1 MKKLQHKRIILL
13 AAVCLTTA
21 IQAFAQ
27 TSYVSQYGLRDNVD
41 DYYQTIPGQEGT
53 FIKYDRP
60 NPYTGKENRRV
71 HGIDNLKIGNLDGKH
86 WTGDVLTSGETK
98 KGVYFVNAKTGEY
111 LMWADNW
118 GTTPTTDYN
127 GTKFDLVCGYTCLAD
142 QKGKEGGV
150 LAPYQVAGTTPDGVT
165 KADRVGKGYQ
175 IQMSDNTERVIG
187 RQQYVRGGV
196 GTFEKR
202 PLMVAR
208 SRDKKE
214 YANHIN
220 DGGDQGHIVFHFY
233 PVKKGGKQYYI
244 IYTHRQT
251 TAAIHNQFYINNGMK
266 GWKTNPETEEQ
277 ELVITDLAQYNKWKR
292 LIEFDNRDSYL
303 CLRSQKSDVS
313 DYNVVAYKKFA
324 GQMWYDLTQ
333 DTKYYY
339 EDYPNSEMT
348 SPNANGSG
356 AKDLLDDGE
365 RTTFSDDEK
374 EYIEANYNQPEK
386 RFVSLEEGINALLND
401 PNVDDYLWKIV
412 THEERKKY
420 RVAANIDKPFDV
432 SFNVNNHGFFPFRQ
446 PYEKGTASGSQPTLE
461 RMGWEWRDAETGST
475 FHNHPYHATDFS
487 YNSEFHKIGTHFYDR
502 WGWGKKG
509 DEATLGFGRTIKDQT
524 RNDERFMTEG
534 LESDYVG
541 SIYKG
546 SAAIR
551 QTITGLRP
559 GRYIAY
565 CRAFYAPHSMM
576 NFDNKQAFYTKEI
589 NYVPVPYINE
599 ETGEEELDYYFDGYN
614 YTYNKPPTWKGST
627 SIPSDVTTAINDQ
640 PLSNNSFFFAIGKDG
655 IERKRDIPSI
665 YCGMMPLNAERLKD
679 VSKEDYINNY
689 EVFVYNALGDQM
701 YSDEYESYVNEN
713 GETIPDWEGVNASSG
728 LANKHSYR
736 LMQDSTV
743 FAMIPY
749 NEQKYFVPRNLTG
762 AARFFNALDETR
774 HPEAQMYHIG
784 LPVEVGEDG
793 ELTIGIDHKATAGNE
808 EWVCFDNFQLIYY
821 GDANSWDFVID
832 ESSPQNCTRYHDL
845 FDWEDSYTLE
855 ESRPST
861 ASYRNTRVA
870 IKRNLSQERFT
881 PIVLPISLTR
891 QQVRDAFGD
900 DVKIS
905 EPSHITY
912 KTIHFSAVSTD
923 ISSDA
928 DKKIVAMEAYKPYIV
943 KPSMAPP
950 VGSDET
956 WDRTRF
962 IRADDNSFGWD
973 DGTFNYYI
981 KNMNPKDSVFVP
993 KAGRNHRIN
1002 IGEGGMKKDI
1012 PGPLYFVDGYKIEK
1026 AVHYKP
1032 TSDPNVGNF
1041 SDVNYLLDDYN
1052 ASKQWLPVG
1061 DVYVGDERMQ
1071 IKGSK
1076 DGKQYQLRATCYYD
1090 PTDPAGMNKKVPAY
1104 SYFFQGGNLKFNGS
1118 AGSTQSKG
1126 FSFYLQIVETEASK
1140 TVNILNQ
1147 VYTNPNATD
1156 SGSGWFKSFTSNADS
1171 GVEGVVVSA
1180 ESAQN
1185 FGRGGG
1191 SNPNYRYYGIKPDA
1205 ANSEKIVTITAPD
1218 GYNIAGYK
1226 IGGYCNNANE
1236 TYTLTAEGG
1245 ASIDITQTASTAA
1258 PASYLEKSKMDVH
1271 STTFTVKNNTTTWNA
1286 NNNHVRISTFI
1297 VYLRPVPTSG
1307 NAKVFAG
1314 NVGDFEWVPV
1324 ADSEVTGVTE
1334 TFHEYE
1340 NPANDLY
1347 YDLQGRPVKTPK
1359 KNGIYIYRGKKIVY

>member
-27 TSYVSQYGLRDNVD
+27 TGYVSQYGLRDNVE
-41 DYYQTIPGQEGT
+41 DYYQTIPGEEGT

-86 WTGDVLTSGETK
+86 WTGDVLTKGETK

-127 GTKFDLVCGYTCLAD
+127 GTMFDLVCGYTCLAD
-142 QKGKEGGV
+142 QKGVQGGV

-165 KADRVGKGYQ
+165 KADRIGKGYQ
-175 IQMSDNTERVIG
+175 IQMSFNTERVIG
-187 RQQYVRGGV
+187 REQYAAGAVGV
-196 GTFEKR
+196 FEKR
-202 PLMVAR
+202 PFMVAR
-208 SRDKKE
+208 SAGKKE
-214 YANHIN
+214 YANHI
-220 DGGDQGHIVFHFY
+220 DDSGDHGHIVFHFY

-251 TAAIHNQFYINNGMK
+251 TTGIHREFYKNKGYINNE
-266 GWKTNPETEEQ
+266 NE
-277 ELVITDLAQYNKWKR
+277 ITDLKNYNQWKR

-303 CLRSQKSDVS
+303 CLRSQQSDVS

-324 GQMWYDLTQ
+324 GQMWYDLTL

-339 EDYPNSEMT
+339 ENYPSSGMT
-348 SPNANGSG
+348 SPNTNGTG

-365 RTTFSDDEK
+365 RSMFSDDEF
-374 EYIEANYNQPEK
+374 EYLEANYNQPEK

-432 SFNVNNHGFFPFRQ
+432 SFNINNHAFFPYRQ
-446 PYEKGTASGSQPTLE
+446 PYDKSTASGAQPTVE
-461 RMGWEWRDAETGST
+461 KMGWEWHNAETGGD
-475 FHNHPYHATDFS
+475 FHNHPYDATDFS
-487 YNSEFHKIGTHFYDR
+487 YDSEFHKIGTHFYDR

-509 DEATLGFGRTIKDQT
+509 DESNLGFGRTINGRT
-524 RNDERFMTEG
+524 RSDERWMTQG

-546 SAAIR
+546 SAALR

-576 NFDNKQAFYTKEI
+576 NFDNKQAFYTKDKKYATGTEF
-589 NYVPVPYINE
+589 NE
-599 ETGEEELDYYFDGYN
+599 ETGVEEPYEYFVGYD
-614 YTYNKPPTWKGST
+614 YTYDKAPTWKGST
-627 SIPSDVTTAINDQ
+627 TIPSDVTTAINDQ

-679 VSKEDYINNY
+679 VSKEDYINDP
-689 EVFVYNALGDQM
+689 EIFVYNPLGDQLYGVESNM
-701 YSDEYESYVNEN
+701 YINED
-713 GETIPDWEGVNASSG
+713 GETIADWEGQNNGSS

-749 NEQKYFVPRNLTG
+749 NGQNYFVPRNLTG
-762 AARFFNALDETR
+762 AARFFDALDETR

-793 ELTIGIDHKATAGNE
+793 ELTIGIDHKATAGND
-808 EWVCFDNFQLIYY
+808 EWVCFDKFQLIYY

-832 ESSPQNCTRYHDL
+832 ESSPENCTRYHDL
-845 FDWEDSYTLE
+845 FDWEDSYLPE
-855 ESRPST
+855 SSRPST

-950 VGSDET
+950 VGSTEK

-962 IRADDNSFGWD
+962 IRADDNSFGWKEND
-973 DGTFNYYI
+973 VNWYI
-981 KNMNPKDSVFVP
+981 KIEKDSVFVP
-993 KAGRNHRIN
+993 KPGRNHFIN
-1002 IGEGGMKKDI
+1002 EESNGMKKDI
-1012 PGPLYFVDGYKIEK
+1012 YGPLYFVDGYKIEK

-1032 TSDPNVGNF
+1032 TSDEYIGEFTSV
-1041 SDVNYLLDDYN
+1041 DYTDTKYN
-1052 ASKQWLPVG
+1052 AANQWLPVG
-1061 DVYVGDERMQ
+1061 HVYVGDKRMQ

-1090 PTDPAGMNKKVPAY
+1090 PTDPAGMNGKVPAY
-1104 SYFFQGGNLKFNGS
+1104 SYFFQGGNLKFNGA

-1156 SGSGWFKSFTSNADS
+1156 SGSGWFKSFTSNAAS

-1334 TFHEYE
+1334 TFREYE

-1359 KNGIYIYRGKKIVY
+1359 KNGIYIYHGKKIVY

>member
-27 TSYVSQYGLRDNVD
+27 TGYVSSYGLRDNID
-41 DYYQTIPGQEGT
+41 DYYQTITGETGT

-60 NPYTGKENRRV
+60 NPFTGKEKRRV
-71 HGIDNLKIGNLDGKH
+71 FGIDNLKIGNLDGHH

-98 KGVYFVNAKTGEY
+98 KEVYFVNASTGEY

-127 GTKFDLVCGYTCLAD
+127 GTMFDLVCGYTCLAD
-142 QKGKEGGV
+142 EKGKEGGV

-175 IQMSDNTERVIG
+175 IQMSFNPERVIG
-187 RQQYVRGGV
+187 REQYAAGAVGV
-196 GTFEKR
+196 FEKR
-202 PLMVAR
+202 PFMVAR
-208 SRDKKE
+208 SAGKKE
-214 YANHIN
+214 YANHI
-220 DGGDQGHIVFHFY
+220 DDSGDHGHIVFHFY

-251 TAAIHNQFYINNGMK
+251 TTGIHREFYKNKGYIND
-266 GWKTNPETEEQ
+266 EDE
-277 ELVITDLAQYNKWKR
+277 ITDLKNYNQWKR

-303 CLRSQKSDVS
+303 CLRSQQSDVS

-324 GQMWYDLTQ
+324 GQMWYDLTL
-333 DTKYYY
+333 DTQYYY
-339 EDYPNSEMT
+339 ENYPSSGMT
-348 SPNANGSG
+348 SPNTNGTG
-356 AKDLLDDGE
+356 AKDLDDRE
-365 RTTFSDDEK
+365 RTMFSDDEL
-374 EYIEANYNQPEK
+374 EYFYENYENPEK

-432 SFNVNNHGFFPFRQ
+432 SFNINNHAFFPFRQ
-446 PYEKGTASGSQPTLE
+446 PYEKSTASGDQPTVE
-461 RMGWEWRDAETGST
+461 KMGWEWHNAETGGD
-475 FHNHPYHATDFS
+475 FHNHPYDATDFS
-487 YNSEFHKIGTHFYDR
+487 YDSEFHKIGTHFYDR

-509 DEATLGFGRTIKDQT
+509 DESNLGFGRTINGRT
-524 RNDERFMTEG
+524 RSDERWMTQG
-534 LESDYVG
+534 LEADYVG

-546 SAAIR
+546 SAALR

-576 NFDNKQAFYTKEI
+576 NFDNKQAFSTKDKKYETGTQ
-589 NYVPVPYINE
+589 INE
-599 ETGEEELDYYFDGYN
+599 ETGEEEPYEYFVGYD
-614 YTYNKPPTWKGST
+614 YTYDKAPTWKGST
-627 SIPSDVTTAINDQ
+627 TIPSDVTTAINDQ

-679 VSKEDYINNY
+679 VSKEDYINDPDI
-689 EVFVYNALGDQM
+689 FVYNPLGDQLYGVESNM
-701 YSDEYESYVNEN
+701 YINED
-713 GETIPDWEGVNASSG
+713 GETIADWEGQNNGSS

-749 NEQKYFVPRNLTG
+749 NGQNYFVPRNLTG
-762 AARFFNALDETR
+762 AARFFDALDETR

-793 ELTIGIDHKATAGNE
+793 ELTIGIDHKATAGND
-808 EWVCFDNFQLIYY
+808 EWVCFDKFQLIYY

-845 FDWEDSYTLE
+845 FDWEDSYQPAA
-855 ESRPST
+855 SRPAT

-905 EPSHITY
+905 APSHITY
-912 KTIHFSAVSTD
+912 KTIHFSAVSTN
-923 ISSDA
+923 ISQPSDRN
-928 DKKIVAMEAYKPYIV
+928 IIAMEAYKPYIV

-950 VGSDET
+950 VGSGEK

-962 IRADDNSFGWD
+962 IRADDNAFGW
-973 DGTFNYYI
+973 GEQPFNVYI
-981 KNMNPKDSVFVP
+981 TNGNPKDSIFVP
-993 KAGRNHRIN
+993 KPGRNHQIN
-1002 IGEGGMKKDI
+1002 LNKDGFFKDI
-1012 PGPLYFVDGYKIEK
+1012 PGPLYIVDGYKIEK

-1032 TSDPNVGNF
+1032 TSDEYIGEFTSV
-1041 SDVNYLLDDYN
+1041 DYTDTKYN
-1052 ASKQWLPVG
+1052 AANQWLPVG
-1061 DVYVGDERMQ
+1061 HVYVGDERMQ
-1071 IKGSK
+1071 IKGST
-1076 DGKQYQLRATCYYD
+1076 DGKAYQLRATCYYAP
-1090 PTDPAGMNKKVPAY
+1090 PTAFAHEGRDIQIPPY
-1104 SYFFQGGNLKFNGS
+1104 SYYFSGGNLKFNG
-1118 AGSTQSKG
+1118 ANGSTQSKG
-1126 FSFYLQIVETEASK
+1126 FSFYLQIVESEPVETA
-1140 TVNILNQ
+1140 NIITWN
-1147 VYTNPNATD
+1147 TPGNSTAPNGTHSD
-1156 SGSGWFKSFTSNADS
+1156 NGGSGGYYKVFTTNADS
-1171 GVEGVVVSA
+1171 GVEGVVIRA
-1180 ESAQN
+1180 DYNAM
-1185 FGRGGG
+1185 GRGNNGNMRHFAIQA
-1191 SNPNYRYYGIKPDA
+1191 SEANMAAPKTFTIKAPTGY
-1205 ANSEKIVTITAPD
+1205 KID
-1218 GYNIAGYK
+1218 GYK
-1226 IGGYCNNANE
+1226 IGAYCTNKDQE

-1245 ASIDITQTASTAA
+1245 KSVTINSNVDSSVEPTYLEVKRLDVAST
-1258 PASYLEKSKMDVH
+1258 SF
-1271 STTFTVKNNTTTWNA
+1271 TFQNV
-1286 NNNHVRISTFI
+1286 
-1297 VYLRPVPTSG
+1297 TSG
-1307 NAKVFAG
+1307 TKQWMAIPHFEIRLRKIPEGGSAKVFAG
-1314 NVGDFEWVPV
+1314 NLGDFVWVPV
-1324 ADSEVTGVTE
+1324 AENEVTGITE
-1334 TFHEYE
+1334 TFREYE